1 MTSGEIN
8 RRQKERGLGFPN
20 LEKGHEREI
29 NTMHHTGAGWDQVD
43 ETDGSVEVNV
53 LGKEVP
59 ADRFYGP
66 GNTEEPRQVAE
77 DIYGMMWKWA
87 QSSPHAYALM
97 AQIMRSGNPLAYSH
111 LSETELATHIEQHAK
126 DAARAATET
135 VFKEK
140 KWDRMDVI
148 GAA

>member
-8 RRQKERGLGFPN
+8 RRQKERQAGHPN
-20 LEKGHEREI
+20 LKKGSELQA
-29 NTMHHTGAGWDQVD
+29 NTAHHTGVGWDEID

-53 LGKEVP
+53 LGKEIP

-66 GNTEEPRQVAE
+66 GNTEEPRRVAE
-77 DIYGMMWKWA
+77 EVYGMMWKWA
-87 QSSPHAYALM
+87 QKSPEAYALM
-97 AQIMRSGNPLAYSH
+97 AQIMRNSNPLAYSH

-126 DAARAATET
+126 DAAREATES